1 MTSWGGRKVT
11 SRAKLM
17 VKKGN
22 HKDPYEE
29 AWRRHDE
36 GVEGVTGKARAA
48 ERPGRWWSNS
58 GTSAYLLGSVTSSCL
73 SFLIGKKGTGIAPLC
88 PVIMSRMRC
97 LRESSLPG
105 GCPVFSLVL
114 TGTPEQVLFAAG
126 FRKGTEG
133 GGMTR
138 AEPRGTGSVFLPR
151 NPERVFPGGV
161 SQKGTQKFQFPFSS
175 PLPPLNPPTSICRQC
190 TVTVTVCMGLSTAR
204 RF

>member
-1 MTSWGGRKVT
+1 MTREWRGSLAKPGLLRGLAGGGQTQGLQHISWAPSLT
-11 SRAKLM
+11 
-17 VKKGN
+17 
-22 HKDPYEE
+22 
-29 AWRRHDE
+29 
-36 GVEGVTGKARAA
+36 
-48 ERPGRWWSNS
+48 
-58 GTSAYLLGSVTSSCL
+58 SCL

-114 TGTPEQVLFAAG
+114 TGTPEQVLLAAG

-151 NPERVFPGGV
+151 NPERVFPGRV